1 MSNSNILR
9 AFLNHFDE
17 YIEDILRVYPDN
29 TKFLKC
35 KLYFEGIKKTN
46 PRLIIQTW
54 KSMVVDVYREKIE
67 AGDVT
72 FFITKDY
79 SVDTNG
85 ISNADA
91 VSKGIE
97 EIRTTIQT
105 LGPENINMAMK
116 YVQNLT
122 KLCDLYYPK

>member
-1 MSNSNILR
+1 MSNSNIFR

-17 YIEDILRVYPDN
+17 YIEDIIRVCPSN
-29 TKFLKC
+29 NQILKC
-35 KLYFEGIKKTN
+35 KMYFEGIKKTN
-46 PRLIIQTW
+46 PKLLIQSW
-54 KSMVVDVYREKIE
+54 KTMVVDLYRDKIE

-79 SVDTNG
+79 STDSTNV
-85 ISNADA
+85 S

-97 EIRTTIQT
+97 DLRNTVDSLST
-105 LGPENINMAMK
+105 ENKNMAMK

-122 KLCDLYYPK
+122 KLCDLYYTKN

>member
-1 MSNSNILR
+1 MSNSNIFR

-17 YIEDILRVYPDN
+17 YIEDIIRVCPSN
-29 TKFLKC
+29 NQILKC
-35 KLYFEGIKKTN
+35 KMYFEGIKKTN
-46 PRLIIQTW
+46 PKLLIQSW
-54 KSMVVDVYREKIE
+54 KTMVVDLYRDKIE

-79 SVDTNG
+79 STDTTNV
-85 ISNADA
+85 S

-97 EIRTTIQT
+97 DLRNTVDSLST
-105 LGPENINMAMK
+105 ENKNMAMK

-122 KLCDLYYPK
+122 KLCDLYYTKN

>member
-1 MSNSNILR
+1 MSNLLR

-17 YIEDILRVYPDN
+17 YIEDILRVYPEN
-29 TKFLKC
+29 NKFLYC

-54 KSMVVDVYREKIE
+54 KTMVVDVYREKIE

-79 SVDTNG
+79 SSDTSG

-91 VSKGIE
+91 ISKGIE
-97 EIRTTIQT
+97 DLRTTIHS
-105 LGPENINMAMK
+105 LSPENINMAMK

-122 KLCDLYYPK
+122 KLCDLYYINT